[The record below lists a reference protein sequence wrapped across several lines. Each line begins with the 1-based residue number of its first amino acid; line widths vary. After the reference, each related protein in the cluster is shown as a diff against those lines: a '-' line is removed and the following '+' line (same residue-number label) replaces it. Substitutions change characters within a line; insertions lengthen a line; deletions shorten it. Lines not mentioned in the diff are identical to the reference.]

1 MKSITAIS
9 LRVNQLLIERNMTR
23 YKLARK
29 IAISE
34 TTLKHI
40 LDEENKSLRFDT
52 LLLIA
57 EGFDM
62 SIIEFLNCDLF
73 NKDNLEIS

>member
-9 LRVNQLLIERNMTR
+9 LRINQLLKERNMTR

-29 IAISE
+29 IAMSE

-40 LDEENKSLRFDT
+40 LDEDNKSVRFDT

-62 SIIEFLNCDLF
+62 SITEFLSCKLF
-73 NKDNLEIS
+73 DKNNIEIN

>member
-1 MKSITAIS
+1 MKSITAIA
-9 LRVNQLLIERNMTR
+9 LRVNQLLKEQNMTK

-29 IAISE
+29 IAMSE

-40 LDEENKSLRFDT
+40 LDQEYKSVRFDT
-52 LLLIA
+52 LLLLA

-62 SIIEFLNCDLF
+62 SIIEFLNCELF
-73 NKDNLEIS
+73 QRYNIEIN